1 MAVPEKEAD
10 GRCPMLTWRKK
21 SGTPAIASY
30 PADRTN
36 DFLEAVMQFGVFA
49 PVLMQTWGPQQ
60 KRARGRR
67 TS

>member
-1 MAVPEKEAD
+1 
-10 GRCPMLTWRKK
+10 MLTWRKK

>member
-1 MAVPEKEAD
+1 
-10 GRCPMLTWRKK
+10 MLTWRKK
-21 SGTPAIASY
+21 SGTPVA
-30 PADRTN
+30 ADYRDDRQNPN

-49 PVLMQTWGPQQ
+49 PVLLQSWSPQQ

>member
-1 MAVPEKEAD
+1 
-10 GRCPMLTWRKK
+10 MLTWRKK
-21 SGTPAIASY
+21 SGTTVA
-30 PADRTN
+30 ADYRDGRQDPN

-49 PVLMQTWGPQQ
+49 PVLLQSWSPQQ